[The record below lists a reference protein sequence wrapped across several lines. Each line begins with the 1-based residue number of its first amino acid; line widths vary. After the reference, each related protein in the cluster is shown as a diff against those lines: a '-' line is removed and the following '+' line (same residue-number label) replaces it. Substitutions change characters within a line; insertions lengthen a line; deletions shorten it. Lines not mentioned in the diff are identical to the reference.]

1 MTQEEYEQEQREIE
15 RLVNEI
21 NRLIAENNALV
32 QEINSAISDIRVLRS
47 NVATLHRN
55 VEPVMTGVS
64 GEVNVQSEKIHR
76 IFEALEE
83 LTAQYATFKTL
94 STASKNLSQYTDE
107 YHTRFS
113 YYNNLRRITLGYVIG
128 LDTNFVTN
136 ESMRKAV
143 EKVYLQ
149 NTEYWLA
156 YATTAVMLWAS
167 DEKEAAERAVGKA
180 MFMNPSKAALF
191 FMLINLRFDRIKPA
205 QEWFVTYMDRPAPA
219 IWEKNSSIS
228 CRPISAAPSDRTP
241 DSSRWWRKTSRR
253 CWSGRRLRRWTL
265 PSGLS
270 TGQRALPT
278 PTCIRRRRRSPT
290 SRVAAATIRCWSR
303 PCRRRRNTRSFPD
316 STTGWPL
323 QRRKTAR
330 IFCSGSRMC
339 SIPWSTAMTM
349 RSWGWS

>member
-149 NTEYWLA
+149 NTGILA
-156 YATTAVMLWAS
+156 GLRHHS
-167 DEKEAAERAVGKA
+167 RH
-180 MFMNPSKAALF
+180 AL
-191 FMLINLRFDRIKPA
+191 
-205 QEWFVTYMDRPAPA
+205 
-219 IWEKNSSIS
+219 
-228 CRPISAAPSDRTP
+228 
-241 DSSRWWRKTSRR
+241 
-253 CWSGRRLRRWTL
+253 G
-265 PSGLS
+265 
-270 TGQRALPT
+270 
-278 PTCIRRRRRSPT
+278 
-290 SRVAAATIRCWSR
+290 
-303 PCRRRRNTRSFPD
+303 
-316 STTGWPL
+316 
-323 QRRKTAR
+323 QRRKGGGGTGRGKGHVHEPVQGGAV
-330 IFCSGSRMC
+330 FHADQS
-339 SIPWSTAMTM
+339 AL
-349 RSWGWS
+349 

>member
-1 MTQEEYEQEQREIE
+1 
-15 RLVNEI
+15 
-21 NRLIAENNALV
+21 
-32 QEINSAISDIRVLRS
+32 
-47 NVATLHRN
+47 
-55 VEPVMTGVS
+55 MTGVS

-205 QEWFVTYMDRPAPA
+205 QEWFVTYMDRA
-219 IWEKNSSIS
+219 
-228 CRPISAAPSDRTP
+228 SARQ
-241 DSSRWWRKTSRR
+241 
-253 CWSGRRLRRWTL
+253 SGRRI
-265 PSGLS
+265 PVSHAGLS
-270 TGQRALPT
+270 
-278 PTCIRRRRRSPT
+278 RRRLRIGHRIPAGGGGKPQD
-290 SRVAAATIRCWSR
+290 VAGAGGGYDGGLCQAVYRQAKSF
-303 PCRRRRNTRSFPD
+303 CRRLP
-316 STTGWPL
+316 
-323 QRRKTAR
+323 A
-330 IFCSGSRMC
+330 
-339 SIPWSTAMTM
+339 
-349 RSWGWS
+349 